1 MISTLQF
8 TPIRMPLI
16 RPRLKLCP
24 ITSLRRVYVVSVLH
38 TPACPHPPVHAPAA
52 AGLARLRKV
61 QTRCGYPAASFRGRV
76 ELYGVTRH
84 GTGTA
89 RSHGDGWSRSD
100 ERAQEARM
108 TIRNGS
114 AEWHGNVESGS
125 GTVTV
130 GDGVFEGAYSYDS
143 RFGAG
148 HRKVESG
155 SGTVTVGDGVFE
167 GPYSYDSRFG
177 EGKGTNPEQL
187 IAAAH
192 ASCFT
197 MALSNILSAA
207 GHPPQ
212 SLRTNA
218 RVQLRNIDGAPT
230 LTRINLDT
238 EGRVTGVDEQ

>member
-108 TIRNGS
+108 TVRNGS

-130 GDGVFEGAYSYDS
+130 GDGVFEGPS
-143 RFGAG
+143 
-148 HRKVESG
+148 
-155 SGTVTVGDGVFE
+155 
-167 GPYSYDSRFG
+167 SYDSRFG

-187 IAAAH
+187 IGSAPAGF
-192 ASCFT
+192 FT
-197 MALSNILSAA
+197 MALSNSPSAA

-218 RVQLRNIDGAPT
+218 
-230 LTRINLDT
+230 
-238 EGRVTGVDEQ
+238 